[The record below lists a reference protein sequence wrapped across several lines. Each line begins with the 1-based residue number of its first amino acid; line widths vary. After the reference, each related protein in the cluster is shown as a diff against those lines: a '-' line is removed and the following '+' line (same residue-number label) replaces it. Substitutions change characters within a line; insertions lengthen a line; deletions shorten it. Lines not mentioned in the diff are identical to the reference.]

1 VKLWLADYLLS
12 SPLLLLLLSFVP
24 VPAVCFLLPA
34 DFEMTKET
42 TMKMPVYCGYRLL
55 SLFFCFCRDK
65 TMAGTINPCLCVCCP
80 FSPLLCVLFLFVFLR
95 ASLFFS
101 SVSPLPVFS
110 FFSMSPA
117 FEKMVML
124 TLFLWVFLLRLSL
137 FFFVSVPCVIRL
149 PLLSSWPVR
158 PSLFSGFF
166 LWVLLE
172 FSSSSA
178 LGFSSPFIETQQ
190 LASNQSYLCRTVIF
204 HERDHGQ
211 ETWSTIGS
219 VADFQVSG

>member
-1 VKLWLADYLLS
+1 MLCFSLVFFTLSWPPSFFIPRDLVCEAMETVVKLWLADYLLS

-34 DFEMTKET
+34 DFEMTKEK

-95 ASLFFS
+95 LSIFS
-101 SVSPLPVFS
+101 SISPLPVFS
-110 FFSMSPA
+110 FFSLSPA

-124 TLFLWVFLLRLSL
+124 TLVLWVFYCVCLCLSL
-137 FFFVSVPCVIRL
+137 FQSRVLFVSHTPVAGFFSDF
-149 PLLSSWPVR
+149 SSKR
-158 PSLFSGFF
+158 PSL
-166 LWVLLE
+166 LE
-172 FSSSSA
+172 
-178 LGFSSPFIETQQ
+178 LGFLS
-190 LASNQSYLCRTVIF
+190 LL
-204 HERDHGQ
+204 
-211 ETWSTIGS
+211 
-219 VADFQVSG
+219 